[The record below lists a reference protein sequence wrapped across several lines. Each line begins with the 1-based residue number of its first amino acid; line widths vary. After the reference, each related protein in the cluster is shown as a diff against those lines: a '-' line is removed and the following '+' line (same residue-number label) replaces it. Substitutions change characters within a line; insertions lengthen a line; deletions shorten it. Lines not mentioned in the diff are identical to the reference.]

1 MYSYCRN
8 RGQHFKYGKCAW
20 NKKTPTN
27 ELRAIFLLLFLER
40 QGNFSL
46 KRNPFET
53 SWYQPAVLQNKG
65 FFFLKTVKAMIQM
78 TSIFSSVNSFSH
90 EPVKAVFFLE
100 EDVFQGKIFTDAD
113 VDDSLLRRTTP
124 TFEVGLQMRE
134 IGAQRSLRCV
144 WRITW

>member
-1 MYSYCRN
+1 MNYEPFFYYYFW
-8 RGQHFKYGKCAW
+8 RGKGTLVSK
-20 NKKTPTN
+20 
-27 ELRAIFLLLFLER
+27 EILL
-40 QGNFSL
+40 
-46 KRNPFET
+46 KPADT
-53 SWYQPAVLQNKG
+53 SQQCCKIKV

-134 IGAQRSLRCV
+134 IGAQRNNNDH
-144 WRITW
+144 

>member
-1 MYSYCRN
+1 MNYEPFFYYYFW
-8 RGQHFKYGKCAW
+8 RGKGTLVSK
-20 NKKTPTN
+20 
-27 ELRAIFLLLFLER
+27 EILL
-40 QGNFSL
+40 
-46 KRNPFET
+46 KPADT
-53 SWYQPAVLQNKG
+53 SQQCCKIKV
-65 FFFLKTVKAMIQM
+65 FFLKTVKAMIQM

-134 IGAQRSLRCV
+134 IGAQRNNNDH
-144 WRITW
+144 